1 MVHAHALLMS
11 AWLTVFI
18 AQTWLIAAGRLAWH
32 RRLGVAAALLAGL
45 VILSGAALTLLA
57 FEREARAHVVSKFH
71 CLLLIKLVNLAL
83 FAALVGGALALRD
96 RSDVH
101 KRLMLLAA
109 VTLLAPAAARVARLF
124 GRIPLLQLLALYACI
139 AGCLL
144 VETVRHRRL
153 HPVLGWGA
161 VVVIAAFQ
169 ISYFVVQTGA
179 WMSFLHR
186 ELW

>member
-1 MVHAHALLMS
+1 
-11 AWLTVFI
+11 
-18 AQTWLIAAGRLAWH
+18 
-32 RRLGVAAALLAGL
+32 
-45 VILSGAALTLLA
+45 
-57 FEREARAHVVSKFH
+57 
-71 CLLLIKLVNLAL
+71 
-83 FAALVGGALALRD
+83 GGALALRD

-109 VTLLAPAAARVARLF
+109 VTLLAPAAARIARLF
-124 GRIPLLQLLALYACI
+124 GRTPLLQLLAFYACI

-161 VVVIAAFQ
+161 VVVIAAVQ

-186 ELW
+186 EFW